1 MARSAPWSGFDMLDD
16 QFGMIKPGSRTELVL
31 PAEEGLEIRVH
42 LGDNVIA
49 GTSVL
54 AAYAAGKG

>member
-1 MARSAPWSGFDMLDD
+1 
-16 QFGMIKPGSRTELVL
+16 MIKPGSGTELVV

-54 AAYAAGKG
+54 AAYVDIKVESARYGEIKKRET

>member
-1 MARSAPWSGFDMLDD
+1 
-16 QFGMIKPGSRTELVL
+16 MIKPGSGTELVV

-42 LGDNVIA
+42 LRDNVIA

-54 AAYAAGKG
+54 AAYVDIKRESVRYGVMKRRET